1 MSVRTSDSLA
11 KLAPALHAAQ
21 HACFAP
27 VKGSEN
33 PHFRS
38 KYADLEAV
46 RNAMFGAFAENGL
59 CVIQMPGFADGAATL
74 ATRLLHTSGEWLEW
88 DAGSPLTKADPQGWR
103 AAVTY
108 LRRTCLEGIA
118 NLAAEDD
125 DGNTASQS
133 PKARPVPTVSRP
145 SAKPAKAGVPVVPF
159 GKEPPEGKKGV
170 PLSEL
175 DDAELSG
182 VKTWCEKDATRAT
195 KFAKLIDDCAE
206 EQEARR
212 IAAQ

>member
-1 MSVRTSDSLA
+1 MSVRTSESVA
-11 KLAPALHAAQ
+11 KLAPALLAAQ
-21 HACFAP
+21 RACAAP
-27 VKGSEN
+27 LKDSEN

-38 KYADLEAV
+38 KYADLQAV
-46 RNAMFGAFAENGL
+46 RDAMFSAFAENGL

-74 ATRLLHTSGEWLEW
+74 TNRILHTSGEWIEW

-103 AAVTY
+103 GAVTY

-125 DGNTASQS
+125 DGNTASQT

-145 SAKPAKAGVPVVPF
+145 GAKPNAKGPVVPF

-175 DDAELSG
+175 DDAELQQLRD
-182 VKTWCEKDATRAT
+182 WCQKKDAA
-195 KFAKLIDDCAE
+195 KFAKLIGEIE
-206 EQEARR
+206 EQQEANR